1 MFKFLKNIFKNEE
14 NNFIG
19 EVDAMNNNQLVCKC
33 KDVTVGDLR
42 EAVNSGA
49 KSFEEVQ
56 NLTKVSTGCR
66 GCTDHAKS
74 FEEVQNVTKAGTGC
88 GGCVNKV
95 KALVKELL

>member
-19 EVDAMNNNQLVCKC
+19 EVDAMNNNQLVCNCFK
-33 KDVTVGDLR
+33 VTVKDIKNAV
-42 EAVNSGA
+42 EAG
-49 KSFEEVQ
+49 
-56 NLTKVSTGCR
+56 
-66 GCTDHAKS
+66 AKS

>member
-74 FEEVQNVTKAGTGC
+74 FEEV
-88 GGCVNKV
+88 
-95 KALVKELL
+95 